1 MTKYKVLGTGTQ
13 TPMMQQ
19 RETQTPVSSLLQ
31 DHKVN
36 MGLIYSWKILE
47 TDVGLSLD
55 AESYFILESQKNISP
70 PEVPMSGLRGKIKT
84 STSQGDFL

>member
-1 MTKYKVLGTGTQ
+1 
-13 TPMMQQ
+13 
-19 RETQTPVSSLLQ
+19 
-31 DHKVN
+31 

-84 STSQGDFL
+84 STSRGDFLSGPGNSGGGGMIFQGMHRLVICGHIPGRMY